1 MADERMELYDRTIKR
16 LARCGAKDPT
26 SQIISLA
33 EEIERYRSKIRSMEL
48 HIINLDAA
56 GGGAKWIPVEERLP
70 HEFVSVLV
78 CIPCEHPLPTV
89 QEAYL
94 AGGVWVTR
102 TAFFDGKDVTHWMQ
116 LPEPPAYKEG

>member
-1 MADERMELYDRTIKR
+1 MTDERMELYDRTIKR
-16 LARCGAKDPT
+16 LARCGIKDPT

-33 EEIERYRSKIRSMEL
+33 EEIEHYRSKIHGMEL
-48 HIINLDAA
+48 HILKLDGA
-56 GGGAKWIPVEERLP
+56 GAKWIPVEERLP
-70 HEFVSVLV
+70 YEFVSVLA

-102 TAFFDGKDVTHWMQ
+102 TAFFDGKDVTHWQPM
-116 LPEPPAYKEG
+116 PEPPADKEA